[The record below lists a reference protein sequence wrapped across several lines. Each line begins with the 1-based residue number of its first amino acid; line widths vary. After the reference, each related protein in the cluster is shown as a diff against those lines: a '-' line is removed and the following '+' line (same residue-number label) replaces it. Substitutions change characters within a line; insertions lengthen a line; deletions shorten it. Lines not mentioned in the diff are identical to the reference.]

1 MRGQIR
7 RNRREF
13 GAAAMGYINGKLPQW
28 LKFVNGSGAVA
39 FGIKDL
45 GFSFFLL
52 PYYNLVL
59 GVEAWL
65 VGAALAT
72 ALVVD
77 ALIDPL
83 IGHLSDRTYTR
94 WGRRLPWLYVAPIP
108 LAFMWSL
115 LWSPPFT
122 GTPGFWEIVALA
134 VGVRLLLSA
143 CEVPSIS
150 LVPELTDDYVERTTL
165 FRYRFLSGWL
175 GGMLMMVLAFTVF
188 LPTPEAQLQPE
199 GYAQFGM
206 FGAFLMVVAVVG
218 SAAGQHRIVAQRPSH
233 RPPPFSLNGAFSE
246 IFDAF
251 REKAFLVF
259 AAGGLAA
266 YVGQG
271 MNFSITQYV
280 NNYVWKFDELAF
292 QLYPGVLA
300 LSVLFMFAIV
310 GPLHKRFGKPH
321 SSAGGAIVAMIFY
334 FLPYVLF
341 LLGIW
346 PETGTAVSTY
356 SMLALLVIANTASV
370 VAIISA
376 TSMVAEIVE
385 AFEERTGKRAEGTF
399 YSGNWLVQKCAT
411 AGGILATSLI
421 VQSLGIEQGTPQDEV
436 AETAVIQLALI
447 YLIAGSVLAIIAAYW
462 LGRFPITRE
471 QHEARVAAKHDKARS
486 AAIPDDP
493 IDAAARTEPDGHTIT
508 P

>member
-1 MRGQIR
+1 
-7 RNRREF
+7 
-13 GAAAMGYINGKLPQW
+13 MGFVKGPLPQK
-28 LKFVNGSGAVA
+28 LKLINGSGAVA
-39 FGIKDL
+39 FGVKDL

-72 ALVVD
+72 ALVID
-77 ALIDPL
+77 AFVDPL
-83 IGHLSDRTYTR
+83 IGHLSDRTYTK
-94 WGRRLPWLYVAPIP
+94 WGRRLPWLYIAPIP
-108 LAFMWSL
+108 LAFMWSM
-115 LWSPPFT
+115 LWAPPFT
-122 GTPGFWEIVALA
+122 GVPTFWEIVALA

-143 CEVPSIS
+143 CEVPSVS
-150 LVPELTDDYVERTTL
+150 LVPELTDDYDERTTL

-188 LPTPEAQLQPE
+188 LPTPEAQLEPG

-218 SAAGQHRIVAQRPSH
+218 SAAGQHRIVAQTPAQK
-233 RPPPFSLNGAFSE
+233 PPPFSITGAFSE
-246 IFDAF
+246 ITDAF
-251 REKAFLVF
+251 KEKAFLVF

-266 YVGQG
+266 YIGQG
-271 MNFSITQYV
+271 MNFSVTQYV
-280 NNYVWKFDELAF
+280 NNYVWKFSELAF

-300 LSVLFMFAIV
+300 LSVFFMFALV

-321 SSAGGAIVAMIFY
+321 SAAGAAIVGMVFY
-334 FLPYVLF
+334 YIPYVLF
-341 LLGIW
+341 LSGLW
-346 PETGTAVSTY
+346 PETGTTTSTA
-356 SMLALLVIANTASV
+356 MVLGLLVIANTASV
-370 VAIISA
+370 VSIISA

-385 AFEERTGKRAEGTF
+385 AYEERTGKRAEGTF

-421 VQSLGIEQGTPQDEV
+421 VQSLGIEQGTPQEEV
-436 AETAVIQLALI
+436 ADAAVTQLALI
-447 YLIAGSVLAIIAAYW
+447 YLIAGAVLALIAAFW
-462 LGRFPITRE
+462 LARFPITRE
-471 QHEARVAAKHDKARS
+471 QHEARIAARDARGES
-486 AAIPDDP
+486 HRDDP
-493 IDAAARTEPDGHTIT
+493 IDDAVAADPDGHSIT

>member
-1 MRGQIR
+1 
-7 RNRREF
+7 
-13 GAAAMGYINGKLPQW
+13 MGYIKGPLPQR
-28 LKFVNGSGAVA
+28 LKLINGSGAVA
-39 FGIKDL
+39 FGVKDL

-72 ALVVD
+72 ALIID
-77 ALIDPL
+77 AFVDPL
-83 IGHLSDRTYTR
+83 IGHLSDRTYTK
-94 WGRRLPWLYVAPIP
+94 WGRRLPWLYIAPIP

-122 GTPGFWEIVALA
+122 GVPSFWEIVALA

-143 CEVPSIS
+143 CEVPSVS
-150 LVPELTDDYVERTTL
+150 LVPELTDDYDERTTL

-175 GGMLMMVLAFTVF
+175 GGMLMMVLAFTIF
-188 LPTPEAQLQPE
+188 LPTPEAQLE
-199 GYAQFGM
+199 AGGYAAMGM
-206 FGAFLMVVAVVG
+206 FGAGLMAVSVIG
-218 SAAGQHRIVAQRPSH
+218 SAAGQHSIVARLPLQKPA
-233 RPPPFSLNGAFSE
+233 PFSLTGAFSE
-246 IFDAF
+246 IGDAF
-251 REKAFLVF
+251 KEKAFLIF

-280 NNYVWKFDELAF
+280 NNYVWKFDDLAF

-300 LSVLFMFAIV
+300 ISVLVMFVIV
-310 GPLHKRFGKPH
+310 GPLHKRFGKPK
-321 SSAGGAIVAMIFY
+321 SAASGAIVAMIFY
-334 FLPYVLF
+334 FVPYALL
-341 LLGIW
+341 LLGLW
-346 PETGTAVSTY
+346 PETGTTVSTY
-356 SMLALLVIANTASV
+356 SMLAMLIVSNTASV

-385 AFEERTGKRAEGTF
+385 AYEERTGKRAEGTF

-411 AGGILATSLI
+411 GVGILSTSLI
-421 VQSLGIEQGTPQDEV
+421 VQTLGIEQGTPQD
-436 AETAVIQLALI
+436 AVSQGVVTQLSQIYLCVGVVLALI
-447 YLIAGSVLAIIAAYW
+447 AAFWLA
-462 LGRFPITRE
+462 RFPITRE
-471 QHEARVAAKHDKARS
+471 QHEARVAAR
-486 AAIPDDP
+486 AAKGLDHNANPIEEVVRADPD
-493 IDAAARTEPDGHTIT
+493 AHSIT

>member
-1 MRGQIR
+1 
-7 RNRREF
+7 
-13 GAAAMGYINGKLPQW
+13 MGFVQGKIPQK
-28 LKFVNGSGAVA
+28 LKFIHGSGAIA
-39 FGIKDL
+39 FGVKDL

-72 ALVVD
+72 ALIVD
-77 ALIDPL
+77 AFIDPL

-94 WGRRLPWLYVAPIP
+94 WGRRLPWLYIAPIP
-108 LAFMWSL
+108 LAFMWTM
-115 LWSPPFT
+115 LWSPPFV
-122 GTPGFWEIVALA
+122 GVPSFWEIVALA

-143 CEVPSIS
+143 CEVPSVS
-150 LVPELTDDYVERTTL
+150 LVPEITDDYDERTTL

-175 GGMLMMVLAFTVF
+175 GGMLMMVLAFTIF
-188 LPTPEAQLQPE
+188 LPTPEAQLE
-199 GYAQFGM
+199 ADGYALMGM
-206 FGAFLMVVAVVG
+206 FGAGLMVLSVLG
-218 SAAGQHRIVAQRPSH
+218 SATGQHKIVAKRPPR
-233 RPPPFSLNGAFSE
+233 RPPPFSFGGAFSE

-251 REKAFLVF
+251 REKAFLIF

-292 QLYPGVLA
+292 QLYPGMLA
-300 LSVLFMFAIV
+300 ISVLIMFTIV
-310 GPLHKRFGKPH
+310 GPLHRRFGKPA
-321 SSAGGAIVAMIFY
+321 SAAAGALVALIFY
-334 FLPYVLF
+334 FTPYMLL
-341 LLGIW
+341 LLGLW
-346 PETGTAVSTY
+346 PEPGSAVSTY
-356 SMLALLVIANTASV
+356 SVLLLLIFANTGSV
-370 VAIISA
+370 VSIISA

-411 AGGILATSLI
+411 GVGILTTSLI
-421 VQSLGIEQGTPQDEV
+421 IQSLGIEQGTPQDQV
-436 AETAVIQLALI
+436 SQDVITQLTVFYLAAGAALALI
-447 YLIAGSVLAIIAAYW
+447 AAFW
-462 LGRFPITRE
+462 LSRFPITRE
-471 QHEARVAAKHDKARS
+471 QHETRIAARAASGKATH
-486 AAIPDDP
+486 DDP
-493 IDAAARTEPDGHTIT
+493 IEDALRADPDAHSIT